1 MLAFNLAA
9 PHEVCQHLGQRLR
22 AQRLAALLTQ
32 AELAARAGVSTGTV
46 RTLEAT
52 GLISA
57 DSLVRLALAL
67 GLADALQN
75 LFELPVQSIAQMERA
90 EQAER
95 AHRTPRQRAPRR
107 PRPWP

>member
-1 MLAFNLAA
+1 MLAFNLAP
-9 PHEVCQHLGQRLR
+9 PHEVCHQLGQRLR
-22 AQRLAALLTQ
+22 AQRLALLLTQ

-57 DSLVRLALAL
+57 DSLVRLALVL
-67 GLADALQN
+67 GQADALQN
-75 LFELPVQSIAQMERA
+75 LFELPVQSIAQMELA

-95 AHRTPRQRAPRR
+95 AQRQRAPRR
-107 PRPWP
+107 PRP